1 MSKKVTKRKRHVP
14 QRTCVGCRET
24 LPKRTLTRIVRSPDG
39 VQIDLTGKVSGRGA
53 YLHNQR
59 ACWEK
64 GLKGSLASALR
75 TRLNKE
81 ERDALEEFID
91 HEWGSESE

>member
-1 MSKKVTKRKRHVP
+1 M
-14 QRTCVGCRET
+14 GCRET
-24 LPKRTLTRIVRSPDG
+24 LPKRTLIRIVRSPDG
-39 VQIDLTGKVSGRGA
+39 VQIDLTGKISGRGA

-64 GLKGSLASALR
+64 GLRGSLASALK
-75 TRLNKE
+75 TRLSKE
-81 ERDALEEFID
+81 ERDVLEEFIH